1 VGDLRAGGPG
11 RGRDLRGAGAP
22 SGWAVPPDDDPEFLR
37 RLGEQLKK
45 DRPES

>member
-1 VGDLRAGGPG
+1 TGARG
-11 RGRDLRGAGAP
+11 RGARGGNAHGGSAP
-22 SGWAVPPDDDPEFLR
+22 GEWAVPPDDDPEFLR